1 LLFSLTSVIIAAL
14 VIMAVVTPVAPP
26 LNDNDNLAAASPQ
39 TDRAVGETYTFESVK
54 TTKQGASVLLT
65 SENTSDQRVVLTN
78 HSIYR
83 ANEKQNW
90 IMVKQDRLPQVEYG
104 DNRELGPYVLLGN
117 VTMTNTTINGD
128 SLTIV
133 VPGDSRYG
141 TGNWH
146 VNGEYFATQLRED
159 MTPYDLSMW
168 TDTHT
173 VLFAIER
180 NTHPTADSAGV
191 MYRSDEGYV
200 VPNKIYTTTDN
211 TWIHEY
217 IHAQQN
223 FNLAPQ
229 MWWFT
234 EGSAEYLTHRI
245 MQEQSPITEQ
255 SVRASLSMQDQY
267 DGTALAEPSD
277 WAGGKAQ
284 TEYTAGPRLL
294 YRIDEQIRSGSNG
307 RYTLVDVF
315 KMMNGDRSQVTL
327 TRFIELVE
335 SFSRE
340 DASWIRGAVHQLDD
354 RQKFVSETPITAFEP
369 SPVAV
374 DCSEYEDSSVSVHS
388 ELNHYK
394 FTLMGGPD
402 DSINQTEY
410 VREYRDLKRVV
421 LVCNAKK

>member
-1 LLFSLTSVIIAAL
+1 
-14 VIMAVVTPVAPP
+14 MAVVTPASLP
-26 LNDNDNLAAASPQ
+26 LNNSNDLATASHQ
-39 TDRAVGETYTFESVK
+39 SGGAVGETYTFESVK

-90 IMVKQDRLPQVEYG
+90 IMVKQDRLQQVEYG
-104 DNRELGPYVLLGN
+104 ENRELGPYVLLGD

-133 VPGDSRYG
+133 VPGDNGY
-141 TGNWH
+141 

-173 VLFAIER
+173 VLFAIQKD
-180 NTHPTADSAGV
+180 THPTANSAGI
-191 MYRSDEGYV
+191 MYRGSDEGYV
-200 VPNKIYTTTDN
+200 TPDRVYTTTDN
-211 TWIHEY
+211 TWVHEY

-223 FNLAPQ
+223 FNLAPE

-255 SVRASLSMQDQY
+255 SVRADLLKQKQY
-267 DGTALAEPSD
+267 DGTTLANPSD
-277 WAGGKAQ
+277 WSGTDVQ
-284 TEYTAGPRLL
+284 TEYTAGSRLL

-315 KMMNGDRSQVTL
+315 QMMNGYRSQVTL
-327 TRFIELVE
+327 TRFITLVE
-335 SFSRE
+335 SYSTE

-354 RQKFVSETPITAFEP
+354 RQKFVSDTPITTFEP

-374 DCSEYEDSSVSVHS
+374 NCSEYEDDPVSVHS
-388 ELNHYK
+388 ELNPYTY
-394 FTLMGGPD
+394 TLMSGPD

-421 LVCNAKK
+421 LVCGAEGES